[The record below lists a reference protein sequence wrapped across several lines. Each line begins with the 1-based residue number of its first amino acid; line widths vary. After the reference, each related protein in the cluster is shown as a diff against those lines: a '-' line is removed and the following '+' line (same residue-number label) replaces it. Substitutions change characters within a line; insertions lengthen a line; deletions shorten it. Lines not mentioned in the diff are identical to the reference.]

1 MRFVVHAHRAR
12 THCMA
17 AISVRQGHR
26 RGEMS
31 IITGTTGAGKTTLL
45 SQLSLDLCTRGVR
58 TLWGSFEIKNVR
70 LLRRMMTQLADRSL

>member
-1 MRFVVHAHRAR
+1 
-12 THCMA
+12 
-17 AISVRQGHR
+17 
-26 RGEMS
+26 MS